1 MLMKSII
8 EYINEGKS
16 WSLSD
21 YQRQAFCTEL
31 GFMTGNLG
39 DSDEIAKYEE
49 FRKTLSDKELKQFND
64 LFDLFDDEQTYRKI
78 NSRMVKDELPL
89 LKRFAEYLDLE
100 DIAGNNW
107 DLIDAYEKI
116 LY

>member
-1 MLMKSII
+1 MKSII

-16 WSLSD
+16 WSFSE
-21 YQRQAFCTEL
+21 YQRQSLGTAI

-39 DSDEIAKYEE
+39 DADEIARYED
-49 FRKTLSDKELKQFND
+49 FKKSLSDKELKQFND
-64 LFDLFDDEQTYRKI
+64 LFDLFDDEHTYKKI
-78 NSRMVKDELPL
+78 NSRMVKDEMEI
-89 LKRFAEYLDLE
+89 LKRFAQYIEDNDLA
-100 DIAGNNW
+100 DGDW

>member
-1 MLMKSII
+1 MKSII

-21 YQRQAFCTEL
+21 YQRQAFGTEL
-31 GFMTGNLG
+31 GFMTSNLG
-39 DSDEIAKYEE
+39 DEDEIAKYED
-49 FRKTLSDKELKQFND
+49 FRKTLSDKELKQFSD

-89 LKRFAEYLDLE
+89 LKRFAQFIDDNDLA
-100 DIAGNNW
+100 DRNW

>member
-1 MLMKSII
+1 MKSLN

-16 WSLSD
+16 WSLTD
-21 YQRQAFCTEL
+21 YQRQAFGTAI

-39 DSDEIAKYEE
+39 DEVDIARYEE
-49 FRKTLSDKELKQFND
+49 FKKTLSDKELKQFND
-64 LFDLFDDEQTYRKI
+64 LFDLFDDEHTYKKI

-89 LKRFAEYLDLE
+89 LKRFAEFIELE
-100 DIAGNNW
+100 DIADGDW